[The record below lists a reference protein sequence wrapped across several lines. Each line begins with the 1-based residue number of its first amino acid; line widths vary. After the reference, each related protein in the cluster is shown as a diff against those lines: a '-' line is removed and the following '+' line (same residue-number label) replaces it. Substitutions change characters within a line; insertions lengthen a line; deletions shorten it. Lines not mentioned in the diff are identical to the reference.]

1 MSEKGYITI
10 QRKITEW
17 RWWGN
22 PNAMSLWLYILVKAN
37 WQDRWWDRGKEMV
50 KRGEFITS
58 QVKIAE
64 DLNMNRRTVTKY
76 LKLFAEEGQI
86 ELKVDNRKTL
96 IKVINYAKY
105 QDVPDDDAQ
114 LDAQL
119 TAQVNAQQSTQ
130 QTAQQSTH
138 NRTNIT
144 IKPLLQKEDYYSN
157 TSYSHN
163 NPRKSNPK
171 NGNQH
176 LVQWFEEFW
185 KLYPRKEGKQNAMK
199 AFEKMC
205 NSEDTY
211 NAIMDGLQKR
221 VKLDWS
227 RRPPE
232 EKKFIPHPS
241 SWLNQSRWLDEVTP
255 YAGKGEGI
263 FAGMTG
269 KPEDYKETSAEYEKS
284 IEEFFG
290 E

>member
-1 MSEKGYITI
+1 MSNNGFITI

-22 PNAMSLWLYILVKAN
+22 LNAMSLWLYILVKAN
-37 WQDRWWDRGKEMV
+37 WQDRWWDHGKEMV
-50 KRGEFITS
+50 KRGEFISS

-64 DLNMNRRTVTKY
+64 DLNMNRKTVAKY

-86 ELKVDNRKTL
+86 ELSVDNSKTR

-105 QDVPDDDAQ
+105 QDVPEEHGQRDGQPNGQ
-114 LDAQL
+114 LDGQHSG
-119 TAQVNAQQSTQ
+119 QPDGQHGG
-130 QTAQQSTH
+130 H
-138 NRTNIT
+138 NRTIIT
-144 IKPLLQKEDYYSN
+144 IKEPLNEPL
-157 TSYSHN
+157 
-163 NPRKSNPK
+163 K
-171 NGNQH
+171 NQYIH
-176 LVQWFEEFW
+176 QWFEEFW
-185 KLYPRKEGKQNAMK
+185 KQYPRKEGKQNAMK

-211 NAIMDGLQKR
+211 KAIMDGLQKR

-269 KPEDYKETSAEYEKS
+269 KPEDYSEPSAEYEKS